1 MAAVRLVLTLL
12 VALGI
17 GVVPMPRSGRA
28 DAAEPGIEIWLPLA
42 PPNVRQEGDVLT
54 GYLVELIKLAASRA
68 DVPIDHHEI
77 VPYSRAL
84 KEITTSANYCNGLV
98 ARTPEREK
106 LFSWVA
112 PTRRIIISVFA
123 HADMRDPPQTLEDLK
138 KHEVAVQ
145 RGTLGDLTLTELGIP
160 ATRISETGH
169 LITMMKSDRVAVF
182 VADYGTGMAVARDA
196 AVELVELMQLT
207 EKVGY
212 FACSPRLDPEI
223 ARRLGDAF
231 KDIFAKGLDRP
242 LAKDEFD
249 SAVYERIRPLPD
261 TGLQN

>member
-1 MAAVRLVLTLL
+1 MAAIRLFATFL

-17 GVVPMPRSGRA
+17 GAVPMPRSSGV
-28 DAAEPGIEIWLPLA
+28 DAAVLGIEIWLPLA
-42 PPNVRQEGDVLT
+42 PPNVRQEGDTLT
-54 GYLVELIKLAASRA
+54 GYLVELIRLATSRA
-68 DVPIDHHEI
+68 EVPIDHYEI

-84 KEITTSANYCNGLV
+84 KEISTSANYCNGLV
-98 ARTPEREK
+98 ARTPERET

-112 PTRRIIISVFA
+112 PTRRIIISAFA
-123 HADMRDPPQTLEDLK
+123 HAAIPDPPRTLEDLK
-138 KHEVAVQ
+138 KHEIAVQ

-169 LITMMKSDRVAVF
+169 LVTMLKSDRVAVF

-196 AVELVELMQLT
+196 AVDLVELMQLT

-223 ARRLGDAF
+223 AHRLGDAF

-249 SAVYERIRPLPD
+249 SAVYERIRPGPD
-261 TGLQN
+261 MDLQN

>member
-1 MAAVRLVLTLL
+1 MAAVRLIVTLL

-17 GVVPMPRSGRA
+17 GAVPLPRSGGA

-42 PPNVRQEGDVLT
+42 PPNVRQDGDVLT

-68 DVPIDHHEI
+68 DVPIDHYEI

-84 KEITTSANYCNGLV
+84 KEISTAANYCNGLI

-112 PTRRIIISVFA
+112 PTRRIVISVFA
-123 HADMRDPPQTLEDLK
+123 NAAMPDPPRTLEDLK
-138 KHEVAVQ
+138 RHEIAVQ

-212 FACSPRLDPEI
+212 FACSPGLDPEI
-223 ARRLGDAF
+223 AHRLGDAF
-231 KDIFAKGLDRP
+231 RDIFAKGLDRP

-249 SAVYERIRPLPD
+249 TVVYERIRPLPD

>member
-1 MAAVRLVLTLL
+1 MAALRLIFTFI
-12 VALGI
+12 VAL
-17 GVVPMPRSGRA
+17 VVGAVPLPRSGGA

-42 PPNVRQEGDVLT
+42 PPNVRQDGDVLT

-68 DVPIDHHEI
+68 DVPIDHYEI

-84 KEITTSANYCNGLV
+84 KEISASANYCNGLV
-98 ARTPEREK
+98 ARTPERET

-112 PTRRIIISVFA
+112 PTRRIVISVFA
-123 HADMRDPPQTLEDLK
+123 TAAMPDPPRTLEDLK
-138 KHEVAVQ
+138 GHEIAVQ

-169 LITMMKSDRVAVF
+169 LVTMLKNDRVAVF

-196 AVELVELMQLT
+196 AVEVVELMQLT

-212 FACSPRLDPEI
+212 FACSPRLDPGI

-231 KDIFAKGLDRP
+231 RDIFAQGLDRP

-249 SAVYERIRPLPD
+249 GAVYERIRPDPNAE
-261 TGLQN
+261 LQN

>member
-1 MAAVRLVLTLL
+1 MAAVRRIVILL

-17 GVVPMPRSGRA
+17 GVVPLPRNGVA

-42 PPNVRQEGDVLT
+42 PPNVRQEGDTLT
-54 GYLVELIKLAASRA
+54 GYLVELIRLAASHA
-68 DVPIDHHEI
+68 DVPIDHYEV

-84 KEITTSANYCNGLV
+84 KEITTSGNYCNGLV
-98 ARTPEREK
+98 ARTPERET

-112 PTRRIIISVFA
+112 PTRRIIISAFA
-123 HADMRDPPQTLEDLK
+123 HADMPDPPQTLEDLK
-138 KHEVAVQ
+138 MHEIAVQ

-182 VADYGTGMAVARDA
+182 VADYGTGMAIARDA
-196 AVELVELMQLT
+196 AMELAELMQLT

-249 SAVYERIRPLPD
+249 GAVYERIRPLPH

>member
-1 MAAVRLVLTLL
+1 MAAIRLMVTLL
-12 VALGI
+12 AALAI
-17 GVVPMPRSGRA
+17 GSVPMPRSGGA

-42 PPNVRQEGDVLT
+42 PPNVRQEGDTLT

-68 DVPIDHHEI
+68 DVPIDHYEV

-84 KEITTSANYCNGLV
+84 KEISTSANYCNGLV
-98 ARTPEREK
+98 ARTAERET

-112 PTRRIIISVFA
+112 PTRRIIISAFT
-123 HADMRDPPQTLEDLK
+123 HAAMPDPPRTLDDLK
-138 KHEVAVQ
+138 KHEIAVQ

-169 LITMMKSDRVAVF
+169 LVTMLKSDRVAVF

-196 AVELVELMQLT
+196 AVELAELMQLT

-212 FACSPRLDPEI
+212 FACSPMLDPEV

-231 KDIFAKGLDRP
+231 KDIFANGLDRP